1 MKPCEIRDLLS
12 QASTA
17 REGSPAGIHTFALY
31 WIAWEAYRTRMLA
44 VAMRLSGSSI
54 KDAYFAI
61 GAKKISTQ
69 RRYTECFQAITGIDL
84 IQQKR
89 GIGKAWTNLNALE
102 SLRHRLVHGYR
113 GADPIL
119 MRDAITFLDC
129 VLTNHERIFGRLTVV
144 PGKQPIHLGNPLL
157 QRPAAGHRIAIC
169 KERQDLIKLLQL
181 KTAVPGKAPGSE
193 VQKSLRRFV
202 EEIAFYDYSMHETQE
217 CTKTVTQAPLEQ
229 DK

>member
-17 REGSPAGIHTFALY
+17 RERFPAGIHTFALY

-44 VAMRLSGSSI
+44 VAMRFHGWSI

-61 GAKKISTQ
+61 GAKRISSQ

-84 IQQKR
+84 SQQKG

-129 VLTNHERIFGRLTVV
+129 VLTNHEHIFGKLTIM
-144 PGKQPIHLGNPLL
+144 PEKQSIHLGNALA
-157 QRPAAGHRIAIC
+157 QRPAAGRRIAIC
-169 KERQDLIKLLQL
+169 KERQDLIELLRL
-181 KTAVPGKAPGSE
+181 NAAVPGKVPGSE

-202 EEIAFYDYSMHETQE
+202 EEIAPYDSGNPA
-217 CTKTVTQAPLEQ
+217 CPPKA
-229 DK
+229 